1 MLATQ
6 GAQESLYCYG
16 VSMPGDYELTGNLVC
31 DFGDVEGLTSGPEW
45 IEFDRFCDLHAPDWN
60 IHDGKS
66 IRVWGQ
72 AATSLLEQGPVDGQ
86 YTVVGHFDDPG
97 SSACEAAGEGS
108 DAPDPAEAIL
118 FCRMQ
123 FVVTEVT
130 PAP

>member
-1 MLATQ
+1 
-6 GAQESLYCYG
+6 
-16 VSMPGDYELTGNLVC
+16 MPDDYELTGTLVC
-31 DFGDVEGLTSGPEW
+31 DFGDVEGLTSGPAWMEL
-45 IEFDRFCDLHAPDWN
+45 DRFCDLRAPDWN

-97 SSACEAAGEGS
+97 SSSCTAAGQGS

-123 FVVTEVT
+123 FVATKVT